1 MRKIFGKYLM
11 SVFGLMLIGCGS
23 DDFSWYK
30 TFESADTN
38 PMGTYV
44 LRQELPKIF
53 PNSEITDIKGNTL
66 DFFMDEFLTD
76 EHYFFIHSDTY
87 IIPDYTWEEVM
98 WKVNQG
104 GSAFIS
110 SYNFSSELTDSLGF
124 DTKPSMPMKSES
136 SVRYS
141 VKKPEGE
148 KTYVY
153 TGQSK
158 NYSYFSNY
166 NPQNTEVLGYAEFE
180 NKKKEPNY
188 IKVYYGK
195 GYLLLHAEPV
205 LFSNYEMLK
214 TDHFKYVT
222 DAFSYIDDTGI
233 VWDNY
238 RTARRNQVSSNEDG
252 GFFSSLSFIMKHK
265 SLKMAFL
272 TLLALGILYL
282 LFNSKRRQR
291 AQEVILPY
299 SNHTLDFTKTL
310 AELYRYNTDHT
321 AMTKYKINYFLEQL
335 RMNYNITARDTEKD
349 FTDLLAAKSGADRET
364 CQNLVNVINSYRTRN
379 YLNKTDFVRIQSIIE
394 TFNRKIK
401 FNGRKS
407 G

>member
-1 MRKIFGKYLM
+1 MRKIFEKYLM
-11 SVFGLMLIGCGS
+11 FVFALMLIGCDS

-30 TFESADTN
+30 TFESSDTN

-44 LRQELPKIF
+44 LRHELPKIF
-53 PNSEITDIKGNTL
+53 PNSEINDLKGSTY
-66 DFFMDEFLTD
+66 DFFMDKYLTD
-76 EHYFFIHSDTY
+76 ENYFFINNETY
-87 IIPDYTWEEVM
+87 IIPDYTWREIM
-98 WKVNQG
+98 WFVNQG

-110 SYNFSSELTDSLGF
+110 AYSFNSKITDSIGIE
-124 DTKPSMPMKSES
+124 TNGKSLVRPEES
-136 SVRYS
+136 IRYS
-141 VKKPEGE
+141 VKKPNGE

-158 NYSYFSNY
+158 NSTYFSSY
-166 NPQNTEVLGYAEFE
+166 NPDNTEVLGYAEFE
-180 NKKKEPNY
+180 GGEKEPNF
-188 IKVYYGK
+188 IKVYYGN
-195 GYLLLHAEPV
+195 GYLLLHTEPV

-214 TDHFKYVT
+214 KDHFKYVT

-233 VWDNY
+233 IWDNY
-238 RTARRNQVSSNEDG
+238 RTSRRNQALSNDDG
-252 GFFSSLSFIMKHK
+252 GFFSSLGFIMKHK

-310 AELYRYNTDHT
+310 SELYRYNSDHT

-335 RMNYNITARDTEKD
+335 RQNYNITARDTEKD
-349 FTDLLAAKSGADRET
+349 FTDLLSAKSGADRET

-379 YLNKTDFVRIQSIIE
+379 YLNKSDFVKIQSIIE

>member
-1 MRKIFGKYLM
+1 MRTIFGKYLM
-11 SVFGLMLIGCGS
+11 FVFALMLIGCDS

-30 TFESADTN
+30 SFESADTN

-44 LRQELPKIF
+44 LRQELPNIF
-53 PNSEITDIKGNTL
+53 PNSKITDIKGSTF
-66 DFFMDEFLTD
+66 DFFRDDYLTD

-87 IIPDYTWEEVM
+87 IIPNYTWEEVM
-98 WKVNQG
+98 WYVNQG

-110 SYNFSSELTDSLGF
+110 AYNFSSEFKDSLGIGTITF
-124 DTKPSMPMKSES
+124 SIRPDK

-148 KTYVY
+148 KAYVY
-153 TGQSK
+153 TEQSK
-158 NYSYFSNY
+158 NKSYFTGY
-166 NPQNTEVLGYAEFE
+166 NPQNTEVLGYVEFE
-180 NKKKEPNY
+180 DKSREPNF
-188 IKVYYGK
+188 IKVYYGE
-195 GYLLLHAEPV
+195 GYLLLHTEPV

-222 DAFSYIDDTGI
+222 DVFSYLDEADI

-238 RTARRNQVSSNEDG
+238 RTERRNSMASDGDG
-252 GFFSSLSFIMKHK
+252 GFFSSLGFVMKHK

-310 AELYRYNTDHT
+310 SELYRYNPDHT
-321 AMTKYKINYFLEQL
+321 AITKYKINYFLEQL

-349 FTDLLAAKSGADRET
+349 FSEILAAKSGADLET
-364 CQNLVNVINSYRTRN
+364 CQNLVNTINSYRTRN
-379 YLNKTDFVRIQSIIE
+379 YLNKTDFARIRSLIE
-394 TFNRKIK
+394 TFNRK
-401 FNGRKS
+401 
-407 G
+407 

>member
-110 SYNFSSELTDSLGF
+110 AYNFSSELTDSLGF

-214 TDHFKYVT
+214 TGHFKYVT

-310 AELYRYNTDHT
+310 AELYRYNTNHT